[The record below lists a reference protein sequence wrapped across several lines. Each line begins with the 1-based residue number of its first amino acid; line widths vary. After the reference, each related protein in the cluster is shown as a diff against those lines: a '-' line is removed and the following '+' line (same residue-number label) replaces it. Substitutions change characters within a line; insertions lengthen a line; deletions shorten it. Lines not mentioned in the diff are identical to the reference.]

1 MQVVTTLTGSA
12 PKKGPSI
19 KEVNDLLDRLARAPK
34 REDKA
39 RQHAAELVPSRG
51 QTDID
56 VRLPQGIVLREAAS
70 VMDAMQFT
78 FFCAI
83 VMKGAWLVG
92 LGR

>member
-1 MQVVTTLTGSA
+1 M
-12 PKKGPSI
+12 
-19 KEVNDLLDRLARAPK
+19 
-34 REDKA
+34 
-39 RQHAAELVPSRG
+39 RQSSFPSRG
-51 QTDID
+51 QTDMD

-70 VMDAMQFT
+70 VMHAMQFT

>member
-1 MQVVTTLTGSA
+1 M
-12 PKKGPSI
+12 
-19 KEVNDLLDRLARAPK
+19 
-34 REDKA
+34 
-39 RQHAAELVPSRG
+39 RQSSFPSRG
-51 QTDID
+51 QTDMD

-92 LGR
+92 LTLTLTLSL